1 MEAFLKRPIAHRGL
15 HDNIKIVENTIE
27 SFELAMQNK
36 FAIECDIVL
45 SKDGE
50 VMVFH
55 DYDLNRLAAI
65 NKPIKNCT
73 ASELKNIKLLTTN
86 SVIPSVDE
94 ILYKINGEVPILIE
108 IKKSFHPEIEER
120 LFEIIRSYDG
130 EIAIHSYDIKSI
142 KWFQKNAPFYKLGLI
157 SNNSKLEI
165 EDVNNL
171 GVDFLSFE
179 INILESDIVK
189 KLKDQGF
196 HILTWTVDTPEKYQ
210 KSLKFAD
217 NCIFEKI
224 KINKAL

>member
-15 HDNIKIVENTIE
+15 HDNIEIVENTIE

-142 KWFQKNAPFYKLGLI
+142 KWFQKNAPFYKLGL
-157 SNNSKLEI
+157 
-165 EDVNNL
+165 
-171 GVDFLSFE
+171 LSL
-179 INILESDIVK
+179 I
-189 KLKDQGF
+189 
-196 HILTWTVDTPEKYQ
+196 HI
-210 KSLKFAD
+210 
-217 NCIFEKI
+217 
-224 KINKAL
+224 

>member
-1 MEAFLKRPIAHRGL
+1 MKAFLKRPIAHRGL
-15 HDNIKIVENTIE
+15 YDNRKIIENTIE
-27 SFELAMQNK
+27 SFELAKQKK

-65 NKPIKNCT
+65 NKSIKNCT
-73 ASELKNIKLLTTN
+73 TNELKNIKLLATN

-108 IKKSFHPEIEER
+108 IKESFHPEIEER
-120 LFEIIRSYDG
+120 LFEVIRSYEG
-130 EIAIHSYDIKSI
+130 EIAIQSYDIKSI
-142 KWFQKNAPFYKLGLI
+142 KWFKKNAPFYKLGLI
-157 SNNSKLEI
+157 LNNLKLEI
-165 EDVNNL
+165 EEINNL
-171 GVDFLSFE
+171 GLDFLSFE

-189 KLKDQGF
+189 SFKNKGL

-224 KINKAL
+224 KIN